1 MVGGELLRYSE
12 RRWLTRLFYN
22 TKIKKMNLHE
32 FKKYQK
38 SINNLVSDGFTK
50 DEATEIIDRQYS
62 LLFIKDISSFR
73 DIVLDVM
80 ATDGG
85 LENN

>member
-1 MVGGELLRYSE
+1 
-12 RRWLTRLFYN
+12 
-22 TKIKKMNLHE
+22 MNLHE